1 MDKYRKFEFA
11 SLRNSKLTD
20 GFWGKRTDNYMEI
33 IQCML
38 EALLCPTNSARLIN
52 FEIAAGERK
61 ESFYGA
67 NWSDGD
73 CYKFLEGCLY
83 VYQRTKDEK
92 VKEIVDKYIPLII
105 NSAEPDGYINTQIT
119 LTSKKRWGNYNFHEL
134 YNIGHFYTFA
144 AAHIDI
150 TGEQTLVPLA
160 KKLTDYL
167 YVVFKDYPPELGHFG
182 FNPSQ
187 IMGLCEFYSVTGY
200 EKAFQLAEIFV
211 NMRGS
216 QPNGTDQNQTR
227 TPLRKETQAV
237 GHAVTSNYLYAG
249 AADVYSITGEK
260 ELFDAISRIWED
272 LTSKKMYITGGVCP
286 EFYGYSVNGDPISE
300 AHGAAYELPNKIAYN
315 ESCANIAAAM
325 FCMRMLTLTG
335 DAKYGDVAEQIMY
348 NAGISG
354 TDLELKRYFY
364 SNPLTY
370 RVNSQIPFVS
380 EGDMHFNSAYAHKA
394 TRRWK
399 TFDCWCCPPQLFRT
413 IAGMGRW
420 VYGKNADTLYV
431 NLFTSCDYKDDEIE
445 ICMRTEY
452 PWDASVQINVVHAE
466 NKKLKIRIPSWCEN
480 PKVNGEKVEHGYYEI
495 NVKSGDEIQV
505 EFPMKAVFMQ
515 ANPNVEADRGMI
527 CVKRGPVVYCAEG
540 IDCDTELDNICLEVR
555 GTIQEHYEKDFLN
568 GVVVLD
574 VPAKKV
580 VQKNDLYYKV
590 ALDGEDTI
598 LKMIPYYAW
607 ANRDEADMS
616 VWFPKA

>member
-1 MDKYRKFEFA
+1 
-11 SLRNSKLTD
+11 
-20 GFWGKRTDNYMEI
+20 
-33 IQCML
+33 
-38 EALLCPTNSARLIN
+38 
-52 FEIAAGERK
+52 
-61 ESFYGA
+61 
-67 NWSDGD
+67 
-73 CYKFLEGCLY
+73 
-83 VYQRTKDEK
+83 
-92 VKEIVDKYIPLII
+92 
-105 NSAEPDGYINTQIT
+105 
-119 LTSKKRWGNYNFHEL
+119 
-134 YNIGHFYTFA
+134 
-144 AAHIDI
+144 
-150 TGEQTLVPLA
+150 
-160 KKLTDYL
+160 
-167 YVVFKDYPPELGHFG
+167 
-182 FNPSQ
+182 
-187 IMGLCEFYSVTGY
+187 
-200 EKAFQLAEIFV
+200 
-211 NMRGS
+211 
-216 QPNGTDQNQTR
+216 
-227 TPLRKETQAV
+227 
-237 GHAVTSNYLYAG
+237 
-249 AADVYSITGEK
+249 
-260 ELFDAISRIWED
+260 
-272 LTSKKMYITGGVCP
+272 
-286 EFYGYSVNGDPISE
+286 
-300 AHGAAYELPNKIAYN
+300 
-315 ESCANIAAAM
+315 
-325 FCMRMLTLTG
+325 
-335 DAKYGDVAEQIMY
+335 
-348 NAGISG
+348 
-354 TDLELKRYFY
+354 
-364 SNPLTY
+364 
-370 RVNSQIPFVS
+370 
-380 EGDMHFNSAYAHKA
+380 MHFNSAYAHKA

-598 LKMIPYYAW
+598 LKMIPYYA
-607 ANRDEADMS
+607 
-616 VWFPKA
+616 